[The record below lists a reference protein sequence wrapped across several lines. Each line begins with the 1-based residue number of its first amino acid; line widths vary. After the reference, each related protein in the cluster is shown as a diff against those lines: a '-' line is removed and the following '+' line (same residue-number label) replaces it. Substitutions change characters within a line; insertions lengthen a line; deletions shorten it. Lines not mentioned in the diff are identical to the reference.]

1 MLDHLSPAPRR
12 LLPVLDGSNF
22 DLTDWATFGAVNPT
36 APDRMTATG
45 LAGAS
50 KELLE
55 IGRTYRVEIEGVCN
69 NAGIF
74 LANSTS
80 ELNNLQSFDTGN
92 FSLIFNFVA
101 ITTHFTIGQLVG
113 IANLII
119 VTKLRII
126 RLL

>member
-1 MLDHLSPAPRR
+1 MLDHLAPIRR
-12 LLPVLDGSNF
+12 RHLVLGESSF
-22 DLTDWATFGAVNPT
+22 DLTDWATFGVVNPT
-36 APDRMTATG
+36 QPDRMTVTG

-50 KELLE
+50 KEMLE
-55 IGRTYRVEIEGVCN
+55 IGRTYRVEVEGTCS

-80 ELNNLQSFDTGN
+80 ELNNLQSFDAGN

-101 ITTHFTIGQLVG
+101 ITTRFAIGQLMG

-119 VTKLRII
+119 ITKLRIT